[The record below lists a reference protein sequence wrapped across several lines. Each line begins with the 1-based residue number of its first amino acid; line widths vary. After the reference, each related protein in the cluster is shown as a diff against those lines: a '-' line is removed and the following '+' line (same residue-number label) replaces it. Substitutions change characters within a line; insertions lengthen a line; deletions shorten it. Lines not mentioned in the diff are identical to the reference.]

1 MPASPPRDDGVR
13 PAVALQWTRE
23 TRDRASQ
30 WFFEPDSILMPTP
43 NELYDQA
50 VDLRDGG
57 DKAGAIAK
65 LEEAVALDPSY
76 AIGHGMLAKLYV
88 DLAESDKAI
97 EHAKK
102 VVELEPDDTFSY
114 TALSVIYQRCGKIPE
129 AEHAKAMA
137 YNKQMGFE

>member
-1 MPASPPRDDGVR
+1 
-13 PAVALQWTRE
+13 
-23 TRDRASQ
+23 
-30 WFFEPDSILMPTP
+30 MPTP
-43 NELYDQA
+43 DQLYDQA

-57 DKAGAIAK
+57 DKPAAIAK
-65 LEEAVALDPSY
+65 LEEAIAIDPNF

-88 DLAESDKAI
+88 DLAQTDEAI
-97 EHAKK
+97 AHARR